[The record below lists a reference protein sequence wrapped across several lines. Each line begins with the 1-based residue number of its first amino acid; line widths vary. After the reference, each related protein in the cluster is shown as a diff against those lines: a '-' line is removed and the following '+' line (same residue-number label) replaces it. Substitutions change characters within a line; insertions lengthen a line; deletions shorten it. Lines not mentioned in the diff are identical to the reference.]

1 MSSANFESK
10 IVNNLTNDNKITRAI
25 IENLGNRVS
34 MTDFDEEANLQLF
47 CYVRCSAED
56 EDNIKQCRGVVFNNE
71 NVVMQAFPYTIEIA
85 HTEMADIEKNIGP
98 IIENCSVFDAYEGTL
113 IRVFNFAGKWFTS
126 THRKLNAFRS
136 KWSSKESFGTTFKR
150 ALEFEVENNEK
161 LKSALPQNGECL
173 IDRFQTILDTQK
185 QYMFLILHN
194 EENRIVC
201 DAPSN
206 PTLYHVGT
214 FVDSLL
220 VMTEDIF
227 IPQPKKHNFTS
238 LNELVNYVKNIN
250 IRDMQGVI
258 IFAPNNKQYKIIHQE
273 YLNFFNVR
281 GNEPSVKY
289 RYLQVR
295 MDSLMCN
302 NLYHLYPKSAS
313 DFEEYENILYAIAQM
328 IYTSYVDRYIK
339 KQWVTVEIEEFNVM
353 RKCHSIYEADRKSRI
368 TLNKVMQVL
377 NQQSP
382 TNLNKM
388 IRRFQNKTT
397 NNQRISVTNLNK
409 HKRVLTKEQI

>member
-10 IVNNLTNDNKITRAI
+10 IVNNSTTDNKITRAI
-25 IENLGNRVS
+25 VENLGNRVS
-34 MTDFDEEANLQLF
+34 MTDFDEETNLQLF

-56 EDNIKQCRGVVFNNE
+56 ENIIKQCRGVVFNNE
-71 NVVMQAFPYTIEIA
+71 NVVMQAFPYTIEIP
-85 HTEMADIEKNIGP
+85 HSEIDEIEKNIAP
-98 IIENCSVFDAYEGTL
+98 IFENCSVFDAYEGTL

-150 ALEFEVENNEK
+150 ALEFEVENNQE

-173 IDRFQTILDTQK
+173 IERFQTILDTKK

-214 FVDSLL
+214 FVDSEL

-273 YLNFFNVR
+273 YIKFFNTR

-302 NLYHLYPKSAS
+302 NLYHLYPKFTS
-313 DFEEYENILYAIAQM
+313 DFEEYENILYAIAQI

-368 TLNKVMQVL
+368 TLNKVIEVL

-388 IRRFQNKTT
+388 IRRFQNKKSI
-397 NNQRISVTNLNK
+397 NQRIPVTNINK
-409 HKRVLTKEQI
+409 HKRVLTKEQ

>member
-1 MSSANFESK
+1 MSSANFESE

-98 IIENCSVFDAYEGTL
+98 IFENCNVFDAYEGTL

-161 LKSALPQNGECL
+161 LKAALPQNGECL
-173 IDRFQTILDTQK
+173 IERFQTILDTQK

-238 LNELVNYVKNIN
+238 LNDLVNYVKNIN

-368 TLNKVMQVL
+368 TLNKVIEVL

-388 IRRFQNKTT
+388 IRRFQNKKT
-397 NNQRISVTNLNK
+397 NNQRIPVTNLNK
-409 HKRVLTKEQI
+409 HKRVLTKEQ